1 MRFDTVIRHGTVV
14 TASDTFRSD
23 VGLIDGRIAALAAEL
38 TEADEIID
46 ATGLYVMPGGIDSH
60 VHLDQPSGEG
70 IVMAD
75 DFDSGTRSAAIGGNT
90 TVLSFCMQEKGQSLR
105 EALKVYHGKA
115 EGRCHVDVSS
125 HLVVTDPT
133 AEVLGQE
140 LPALVADGYT
150 SIKVF
155 MTYDGLRL
163 RDDEI
168 LATLDTARRTG
179 ALVMVHCENEDAI
192 RYLIGRHEAEG
203 LFAPRYHATTRPIAA
218 EREATHRALSL
229 AEIVDTPI
237 VIVHVSNR
245 QAMEEIRRARE
256 RGQRIAGETCPQYL
270 MLTADDLDAEALE
283 GAKYVCSPPPRDRES
298 QEACWEG
305 VEQGVFD
312 LFSSDHCPF
321 RFDDPQGKLNE
332 KGKRSFRW
340 IPNGIPGV
348 GTRLPILFSEGVM
361 KGRIDLNRF
370 VAITST
376 NHAKLYGLY
385 PRKGAIAIG
394 SDADIILWDPDRQ
407 VTLTNDML
415 QHGADYTPYE
425 GLPIRGWPVRTL
437 LRGKTIVQDG
447 RLSEEAS
454 SGMYLDRALSSLGR
468 SDDLTIRGSQGLAN
482 QIQR

>member
-23 VGLIDGRIAALAAEL
+23 VGIRDGRIVALAAEL

-60 VHLDQPSGEG
+60 VHLDQPSGDG

-75 DFDSGTRSAAIGGNT
+75 DFESGTRSAALGGNT
-90 TVLSFCMQEKGQSLR
+90 TVLTFCMQQKGQTLR
-105 EALKVYHGKA
+105 EALKVYHAKA
-115 EGRCHVDVSS
+115 EGKCHVDVSF
-125 HLVVTDPT
+125 HMVVTDPT

-155 MTYDGLRL
+155 MTYEGLRL

-168 LATLDTARRTG
+168 LATLDAARRTG

-192 RYLIGRHEAEG
+192 RYLIGRHQAEG
-203 LFAPRYHATTRPIAA
+203 NLAPKFHAATRPIAA

-256 RGQRIAGETCPQYL
+256 RGQKIAGETCPQYL
-270 MLTADDLDAEALE
+270 MLTADDLDADALE
-283 GAKYVCSPPPRDRES
+283 GAKYVCSPPPRDVES
-298 QEACWEG
+298 QDACWEG
-305 VEQGVFD
+305 LEQGVFD
-312 LFSSDHCPF
+312 LYSSDHCPF
-321 RFDDPQGKLNE
+321 RFDDPEGKLNE

-370 VAITST
+370 VALTAT

-385 PRKGAIAIG
+385 PRKGTIAIG
-394 SDADIILWDPDRQ
+394 ADADIALWDPERR
-407 VTLTNDML
+407 VTLTNEIL

-425 GLPIRGWPVRTL
+425 GLDVQGWPVRVL
-437 LRGKTIVQDG
+437 LRGKTIV
-447 RLSEEAS
+447 EAQGQFRAEKSGSYISRGQS
-454 SGMYLDRALSSLGR
+454 SLAGTNRRAL
-468 SDDLTIRGSQGLAN
+468 AE
-482 QIQR
+482 